1 MGKKLLK
8 TYKVDLKNAPIEF
21 RWYTLKVNFNYEQA
35 AMRNIINNMTARGYG
50 DYLKEIV
57 VPLVTKPVEKKDR
70 KGNVK
75 IVEKTEK
82 VYGLDGYI
90 WINMVLTD
98 VTWNIVRNSSGVM
111 MWLDAEGRPLP
122 ATEDEIQ
129 NVKKILG
136 LPLEAPVD
144 DEEEVT
150 LEIVE
155 YDGPVGVYANIV
167 GGPAQGMGGKIIS
180 ISQDRTSVKLEV
192 DNGMKFDV
200 PAAEIE
206 LV

>member
-8 TYKVDLKNAPIEF
+8 TYKVDLANAPIEF
-21 RWYTLKVNFNYEQA
+21 NWYSLKVNFNYEQA
-35 AMRNIINNMTARGYG
+35 AKKNIINNMIARGYG
-50 DYLKEIV
+50 DYIKDIV
-57 VPLVTKPVEKKDR
+57 VPIVERTVEKTDR
-70 KGNVK
+70 KGNTKLVTKNEK
-75 IVEKTEK
+75 IW
-82 VYGLDGYI
+82 GLDGYI
-90 WINMVLTD
+90 WVNMILTD

-111 MWLDAEGRPLP
+111 MWLDSEGRPLALTP
-122 ATEDEIQ
+122 DEI
-129 NVKKILG
+129 NNIKRICEVS
-136 LPLEAPVD
+136 V
-144 DEEEVT
+144 EEPQLQEVI

-155 YDGPVGVYANIV
+155 YDGPVGAYANIIE
-167 GGPAQGMGGKIIS
+167 GPARGMGGKIIS